1 MKNYEDFA
9 EELNAKINSDDS
21 FYYELL
27 ITVIKN
33 PKRYTGIFRV
43 SNAKTK
49 LIQNVTQ
56 SREIKFGDFMEDIIT
71 WYISEMGYENL
82 DKNISSELQAD
93 QLFRKDNVIYLIEQK
108 IRDDHDSTKKRGQY
122 DNFSK
127 KYSLLREQYPD
138 FEVNAIM
145 WFIDDSL
152 KKNRKYYLDRAALET
167 DKSINISVVYGG
179 ELLTDILDRS
189 DVWEELC
196 NHLSRNKHDR
206 SNEVISIPD
215 FDTSPEIL
223 KALIRLRMEQKN
235 LYAKLVSSRPEYIQ
249 LRDELFPTGRNL
261 LLASDPFYSP
271 ENQAYVMKS
280 IRELREGKGHAHEL
294 IDDK

>member
-1 MKNYEDFA
+1 MIKNYENFA
-9 EELNAKINSDDS
+9 DELNAKIKSDDG

-33 PKRYTGIFRV
+33 PQRYTGIFRV
-43 SNAKTK
+43 SNARTK

-82 DKNISSELQAD
+82 DKNISPKLQAD
-93 QLFRKDNVIYLIEQK
+93 QLFMKGNVIYLIEQK

-122 DNFSK
+122 DNFSR
-127 KYSLLREQYPD
+127 KYSLLREKYPD
-138 FEVNAIM
+138 CTIKAVM

-152 KKNRKYYLDRAALET
+152 RKNRKYYLERAQSESE
-167 DKSINISVVYGG
+167 KGINIYILYGR
-179 ELLTDILDRS
+179 ELFTEIFSRL

-196 NHLSRNKHDR
+196 AHLSRNKLDR
-206 SNEVISIPD
+206 SDEVLSIPD

-223 KALIRLRMEQKN
+223 RALIRLKAEQKG
-235 LYAKLVSSRPEYIQ
+235 LYSKLLSSRTEYIQ
-249 LRDELFPTGRNL
+249 LRAELFPTSTNL
-261 LLASDPFYSP
+261 HLAQ
-271 ENQAYVMKS
+271 E
-280 IRELREGKGHAHEL
+280 R
-294 IDDK
+294 